1 MLLLVECGEPGD
13 RQSLKGTVTF
23 EDVPLTEGHIKFL
36 PQRGT
41 KGPTAGSKITAGQF
55 SISPDG
61 GTFTGTFRVEIT
73 AARQASRPDQEAAGR
88 DSGDWN
94 PEIGAG
100 SH

>member
-1 MLLLVECGEPGD
+1 VLLLVGCEEPGD

-41 KGPTAGSKITAGQF
+41 KGSPAGGKITAGHF
-55 SISPDG
+55 SILPDG

-73 AARQASRPDQEAAGR
+73 AARQPSRPDQEAAGR